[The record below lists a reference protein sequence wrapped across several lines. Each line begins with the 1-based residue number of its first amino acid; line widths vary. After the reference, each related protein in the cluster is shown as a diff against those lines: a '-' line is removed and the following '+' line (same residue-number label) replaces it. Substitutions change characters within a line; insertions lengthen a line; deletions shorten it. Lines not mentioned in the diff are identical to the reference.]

1 VQGPNCPFVA
11 EAAAPGGIG
20 GRDAACVVWACDDGY
35 HAVCRAEV
43 PGCTEE
49 YATDDAQANTAVGQK

>member
-1 VQGPNCPFVA
+1 VA